1 MLRLL
6 KVLILLPIT
15 AILVVFAVSNRQS
28 AVVSLWP
35 LPYEIATPVFFLVL
49 APLILG
55 VLLGG
60 AAAWLAGGK
69 SRRLARERARQIRTL
84 EKAATTLPAVLS

>member
-6 KVLILLPIT
+6 KILILLPIT
-15 AILVVFAVSNRQS
+15 GLLVVFAVVNRQS
-28 AVVSLWP
+28 AAVSLWP

-49 APLILG
+49 APLTLG

-69 SRRLARERARQIRTL
+69 SRRLSRERARQIKTL
-84 EKAATTLPAVLS
+84 EKSAPALPAVLP